1 VRPERLL
8 ALVIVLALVAAI
20 AVAVSLLASP
30 DESVPA
36 VDGPRGP
43 LETARVVRVTDG
55 DTVTIDIGG
64 RRERLRYI
72 GVDAPELANADAG
85 LPAECGAEAAR
96 DANLALVADVDIA
109 LERDETDRDRFGRL
123 LRHPWKQRDG
133 DWLLVTE
140 ALVADGAA
148 EARSF
153 PPDTLHDTRLDD
165 AERQARGRGAGIWGS
180 C

>member
-8 ALVIVLALVAAI
+8 ALVIVLVLAAAVVV
-20 AVAVSLLASP
+20 AVAPLGTP
-30 DESVPA
+30 DGSTPA
-36 VDGPRGP
+36 ADGPRGP
-43 LETARVVRVTDG
+43 LETARVVRVSDG
-55 DTVTIDIGG
+55 DTVTIDIDG

-96 DANLALVADVDIA
+96 DANQALVADADIA
-109 LERDETDRDRFGRL
+109 LERDDSDRDRFGRL
-123 LRHPWKQRDG
+123 LRHPWMQRDG
-133 DWLLVTE
+133 EWLLVTE
-140 ALVADGAA
+140 ALVADGTA

-153 PPDTLHDTRLDD
+153 PPDTLHDARLDD
-165 AERQARGRGAGIWGS
+165 AERQARARGAGIWGS